1 MTRTSTRGFTLI
13 ELVVAIT
20 MVGICATTILTLMT
34 SISARSAG
42 VLVQQQAAVIANAY
56 IEEAT
61 SKPFAVQPGGGARA
75 NLNDVADYNFT
86 DVGAR
91 DQSGNLIA
99 GLNAYRVQIVTQPGG
114 IAGIPANQVYR
125 IVVTVTDPRNQ
136 SLSVTAFKLSP

>member
-1 MTRTSTRGFTLI
+1 MNRISTRGFTLI

-20 MVGICATTILTLMT
+20 MVGICATTVVTLMS
-34 SISARSAG
+34 SISERSAG
-42 VLVQQQAAVIANAY
+42 VLVQQQAAIVANAY

-61 SKPFAVQPGGGARA
+61 SKSFAVQPGGGARA

-91 DQSGNLIA
+91 DQSGNVIA
-99 GLNAYRVQIVTQPGG
+99 GLNGYRVQVVTTPGG
-114 IAGIPANQVYR
+114 IAGVPANQAYR

-136 SLSVTAFKLSP
+136 SISVTAFKMSP